1 MSSVT
6 VISLIIVLLATL
18 VCYAF
23 VSQTVQQKRE
33 QRKRLLAALKTQA
46 RSFKFVLSGCPTGFL
61 TKELTLLLQRSLVE
75 VSEQLTRVEPGDPGH
90 AQDVQTYSSMLADTQ
105 RQTPTTG
112 RPAITNPQ
120 QVKEIKMALEELHR
134 FVFKQESAQK
144 LTRAQA
150 DIYRNQIKQLV
161 LQLTVDGYILNGMQA
176 EAKDKIK
183 LSVHY
188 LDLAQKLMIREG
200 RGGVFDQKISDIQSK
215 IAHLKE
221 RMEVEGI
228 SQTEIDRNEQE
239 ELDEEWGKFG
249 EDDEIWKK
257 KQIYD

>member
-1 MSSVT
+1 MSSIT
-6 VISLIIVLLATL
+6 IISLIIVLLAAL

-46 RSFKFVLSGCPTGFL
+46 RSFKFVLSGCPEGFL
-61 TKELTLLLQRSLVE
+61 TKELTLLLQRSLIE
-75 VSEQLTRVEPGDPGH
+75 VSEQLARVEPGDPSH
-90 AQDVQTYSSMLADTQ
+90 TQDIQTYSSMLSETQ
-105 RQTPTTG
+105 RQPATSG
-112 RPAITNPQ
+112 RPAITNPA

-134 FVFKQESAQK
+134 FVFKQEGQQK
-144 LTRAQA
+144 LTRNQA

-176 EAKDKIK
+176 EAKDKLK
-183 LSVHY
+183 LAVHY

-200 RGGVFDQKISDIQSK
+200 RGGVFDQKVADIQSK
-215 IAHLKE
+215 VAELKE
-221 RMEVEGI
+221 RMEIEGI
-228 SQTEIDRNEQE
+228 AQTEVDTNEQQ
-239 ELDEEWGKFG
+239 ELDDEWGKFN
-249 EDDEIWKK
+249 DDEEVWKK